1 MAYSE
6 REKLTT
12 LSELFER
19 KEDKLYKKYSNIN
32 IDKDLDRIVKD
43 IVYKKMSKFLGIG
56 YYKSHYT
63 KSCTLSEYVK
73 NALKFI
79 GDGDFEMG
87 KRLFYQRIQTIRNH
101 IISRN
106 QQYTNEMIDNAI
118 MKNIFFI
125 TFIGFAF
132 EEILSEVLKSED
144 FTIVES
150 EQLDNEYN
158 IDLLATKNGIS
169 VGIQCKS
176 ISYLHMNRSIKEKH
190 LQKQI
195 KAIQNAECH
204 TTIYI
209 YHNEDLNVVDSN
221 NNVMSIEEL
230 IQYIMKNIS
239 KFKS

>member
-6 REKLTT
+6 REKL
-12 LSELFER
+12 LSELF
-19 KEDKLYKKYSNIN
+19 KGGEDKLYKKYSNIN

-43 IVYKKMSKFLGIG
+43 IVYKKWSRFLGLG

-73 NALKFI
+73 NALRFI
-79 GDGDFEMG
+79 GDGDFEEG

-106 QQYTNEMIDNAI
+106 QQYTNNDMIDNAI

-132 EEILSEVLKSED
+132 EEILSEVLKSKG

-158 IDLLATKNGIS
+158 IDLLVSKDNVD